1 MPTTLLL
8 APSNFQTFLRSCSPS
23 SNWSSSFWHEIY
35 LNMNTRQAV
44 YSLQDC
50 WAHDLLGFCLALAFP
65 MYVRQDIFP
74 IFSCCLYNPHNRPDL
89 PAYPSCLTAT
99 TIRTLTLCRNFY
111 KVISFD
117 GYILPYARHFNP
129 WFVYFFTQFLK
140 STNVFSRIFF
150 LKILALCMVS
160 IQERFLIKWRAYGII
175 FLTSS
180 NIKCWQK
187 HVFACLRYFKVLT
200 YIFL

>member
-1 MPTTLLL
+1 MLTDARARRWSPAENRPQSFSLFQRAVATWWVGKGGGTISQLTLSETRGQIMPTTLLL

-35 LNMNTRQAV
+35 LNMNTR
-44 YSLQDC
+44 QDC

-117 GYILPYARHFNP
+117 GYILTLLGLGLIKIND
-129 WFVYFFTQFLK
+129 V
-140 STNVFSRIFF
+140 STNFNNPRPS
-150 LKILALCMVS
+150 LIL
-160 IQERFLIKWRAYGII
+160 
-175 FLTSS
+175 
-180 NIKCWQK
+180 NN
-187 HVFACLRYFKVLT
+187 
-200 YIFL
+200 

>member
-8 APSNFQTFLRSCSPS
+8 AHSNFQTFLRSCSPS

-35 LNMNTRQAV
+35 LNMNTR
-44 YSLQDC
+44 QDC

-99 TIRTLTLCRNFY
+99 HYKDSYSLQELLQSLSMDIYYRTRANITRGLYNLYPIFHCSLYCRAVY
-111 KVISFD
+111 D
-117 GYILPYARHFNP
+117 AEWLMLMIL
-129 WFVYFFTQFLK
+129 FFMQ
-140 STNVFSRIFF
+140 
-150 LKILALCMVS
+150 
-160 IQERFLIKWRAYGII
+160 
-175 FLTSS
+175 
-180 NIKCWQK
+180 
-187 HVFACLRYFKVLT
+187 
-200 YIFL
+200 

>member
-1 MPTTLLL
+1 MNGKSKRHRWNESMPTI
-8 APSNFQTFLRSCSPS
+8 QTFLRSCSPS

-99 TIRTLTLCRNFY
+99 HYKDPFTPCRNFY

-117 GYILPYARHFNP
+117 EYITTSWGPGKHSMSPPGCRPPFFKPEWPKESKNGFKP
-129 WFVYFFTQFLK
+129 IVYRSPL
-140 STNVFSRIFF
+140 
-150 LKILALCMVS
+150 
-160 IQERFLIKWRAYGII
+160 
-175 FLTSS
+175 
-180 NIKCWQK
+180 
-187 HVFACLRYFKVLT
+187 
-200 YIFL
+200 

>member
-1 MPTTLLL
+1 MSTTLQL
-8 APSNFQTFLRSCSPS
+8 APSNLQNFLRSCSPS

-44 YSLQDC
+44 HSLQDC

-99 TIRTLTLCRNFY
+99 HYKDSYSLQELLQSHIFRWIYTIT
-111 KVISFD
+111 I
-117 GYILPYARHFNP
+117 
-129 WFVYFFTQFLK
+129 
-140 STNVFSRIFF
+140 
-150 LKILALCMVS
+150 
-160 IQERFLIKWRAYGII
+160 FLI
-175 FLTSS
+175 SS
-180 NIKCWQK
+180 KIKCCLQK
-187 HVFACLRYFKVLT
+187 HAFAWLRYFNVLT
-200 YIFL
+200 YIVTFF